1 MGLWGKIKSVGKG
14 VGAVL
19 DTVSVGFT
27 HPIKTA
33 TAIISSKSTVKE
45 VIKEHFEEQ
54 PVTTQMLET
63 GLATV
68 GYVGLL
74 LGGATAGGAAIAKV
88 IGKKAVSVAV
98 KHPLGTLFG
107 AGLLATEGGQK
118 FVKKIPGK
126 VFGAG
131 EFTGEVLEK
140 IEEDE
145 VLPTTGEILV
155 GAGLLGAGLIGGA
168 LTIRELEKWWE
179 KKEGEKKEDKGI
191 PTLNGEIPEIPEIPL
206 GKDESPILP
215 ETVTVSPTRKRYK
228 RRRATITP
236 SMRQSVRVNII
247 NSPRH
252 TNKTFINERLLIC

>member
-1 MGLWGKIKSVGKG
+1 MRMGLWGKIKSVGKG

-74 LGGATAGGAAIAKV
+74 LGGTTAGGAAIAKV

-107 AGLLATEGGQK
+107 AGLLATEGGRK

-140 IEEDE
+140 IEEGE

-155 GAGLLGAGLIGGA
+155 GAGLLGGAIIGGTLLYEK
-168 LTIRELEKWWE
+168 LTDD
-179 KKEGEKKEDKGI
+179 KKEEPPIDTTPESLDAPGEQLIKEKPVGVADAPMTQETQTI
-191 PTLNGEIPEIPEIPL
+191 TT
-206 GKDESPILP
+206 GK
-215 ETVTVSPTRKRYK
+215 KRYK
-228 RRRATITP
+228 RRRAIKTP

>member
-1 MGLWGKIKSVGKG
+1 MRMGLLWRKIKSVFKKPSELVKPKPLATGDATLKILTKGARETLGKEKTAQLGKMVGVAGGLAVIG
-14 VGAVL
+14 VGA
-19 DTVSVGFT
+19 SVVGG
-27 HPIKTA
+27 
-33 TAIISSKSTVKE
+33 ISGAK
-45 VIKEHFEEQ
+45 
-54 PVTTQMLET
+54 
-63 GLATV
+63 AV
-68 GYVGLL
+68 GAKIV
-74 LGGATAGGAAIAKV
+74 KV

-107 AGLLATEGGQK
+107 AGLLATEGGRK

-140 IEEDE
+140 IEEGE

-155 GAGLLGAGLIGGA
+155 GAGLLGGAIIGGTLLYEK
-168 LTIRELEKWWE
+168 LTDD
-179 KKEGEKKEDKGI
+179 KKEEPPIDTTPESLDAPGEQLIKEKPVGVADAPMTQETQTI
-191 PTLNGEIPEIPEIPL
+191 TT
-206 GKDESPILP
+206 GK
-215 ETVTVSPTRKRYK
+215 KRYK
-228 RRRATITP
+228 RRRAIKTP